1 MMETEEKSWFRKYVP
16 WIIPF
21 LICFFIVFVII
32 YTPAFQNGAYS
43 IKSWFSS
50 YSVNRDINS
59 QNSARQIQ
67 LNKYNIQS
75 LKAKMADLLPDKPY
89 ILIST
94 TENRFVLR
102 NSKDTIRTGVCST
115 GKDEILI
122 YPNGTRKPFKTPKGM
137 FSVQLK
143 RKDPVWTKPDWAFIE
158 EGLKPPSARS
168 ADRYDEATLG
178 SYALNIGDG
187 YMLHGTLY
195 QRFLGLPVTHGCV
208 RLGDADLEV
217 IFNTLDKGA
226 KVFIY

>member
-1 MMETEEKSWFRKYVP
+1 METEDKSWFKKYAP
-16 WIIPF
+16 WMIPVLLCVWIPTII
-21 LICFFIVFVII
+21 L
-32 YTPAFQNGAYS
+32 YTPAYQNFAFGV
-43 IKSWFSS
+43 KSWFTSS
-50 YSVNRDINS
+50 QLNVKNIDK
-59 QNSARQIQ
+59 QIQ
-67 LNKYNIQS
+67 SSKSNIALLQDKLS
-75 LKAKMADLLPDKPY
+75 DLLPDKPY
-89 ILIST
+89 ILINT

-102 NSKDTIRTGVCST
+102 NSKDTLRTGMCST

-137 FSVQLK
+137 FSVLLK
-143 RKDPVWTKPDWAFIE
+143 RKDPVWVKPDWAFIE
-158 EGLKPPSARS
+158 EGKKPPSARS
-168 ADRYDEATLG
+168 TERYDEATLG
-178 SYALNIGDG
+178 AYALTIGDG

>member
-1 MMETEEKSWFRKYVP
+1 METEEKSWFGKYAP
-16 WIIPF
+16 WIIPVI
-21 LICFFIVFVII
+21 LGLWIPTIVLF
-32 YTPAFQNGAYS
+32 TPVYQNAAYGV
-43 IKSWFSS
+43 KSWFTSS
-50 YSVNRDINS
+50 QLNVKNIGK
-59 QNSARQIQ
+59 QIQ
-67 LNKYNIQS
+67 VSKSNIASLQNKLN
-75 LKAKMADLLPDKPY
+75 DLMPEKPY
-89 ILIST
+89 ILVNTS
-94 TENRFVLR
+94 ENRFVLR
-102 NSKDTIRTGVCST
+102 NSRDTIRTGVCST
-115 GKDEILI
+115 GKDEILV

-143 RKDPVWTKPDWAFIE
+143 RKNPVWTKPDWAFIE

-168 ADRYDEATLG
+168 AERYDEATLG
-178 SYALNIGDG
+178 NYALNIGDG

>member
-1 MMETEEKSWFRKYVP
+1 METEEKSWFGKYAP
-16 WIIPF
+16 WIIPVI
-21 LICFFIVFVII
+21 LGLWIPTIVLF
-32 YTPAFQNGAYS
+32 TPVYQNAAYGV
-43 IKSWFSS
+43 KSWFTSS
-50 YSVNRDINS
+50 QLNVKNIGK
-59 QNSARQIQ
+59 QIQ
-67 LNKYNIQS
+67 VSKSNIASLQNKLN
-75 LKAKMADLLPDKPY
+75 DLMPLKPY
-89 ILIST
+89 ILVNTS
-94 TENRFVLR
+94 ENRFVLR
-102 NSKDTIRTGVCST
+102 NSRDTIRTGVCST
-115 GKDEILI
+115 GKDEILV

-143 RKDPVWTKPDWAFIE
+143 RKNPVWTKPDWAFIE

-168 ADRYDEATLG
+168 AERYDEATLG
-178 SYALNIGDG
+178 NYALNIGDG

>member
-1 MMETEEKSWFRKYVP
+1 METEEKGWFRKYVP
-16 WIIPF
+16 WVIPVLLCF
-21 LICFFIVFVII
+21 LIPLIVI
-32 YTPAFQNGAYS
+32 YTPQCQNSAYRV
-43 IKSWFSS
+43 KSWFTAISAKES
-50 YSVNRDINS
+50 NIRNIDRQIKNS
-59 QNSARQIQ
+59 QNAITSLQNK
-67 LNKYNIQS
+67 LN
-75 LKAKMADLLPDKPY
+75 DLLPDKPY
-89 ILIST
+89 ILINTS
-94 TENRFVLR
+94 ENRFVLR
-102 NSKDTIRTGVCST
+102 NARDTIRTGICST

-168 ADRYDEATLG
+168 AERYDDATLG
-178 SYALNIGDG
+178 AYALSIGDG

-208 RLGDADLEV
+208 RLGNEDLEV
-217 IFNTLDKGA
+217 IFKTLDKGA

>member
-1 MMETEEKSWFRKYVP
+1 METEEKSWLSKYVP
-16 WIIPF
+16 WIIPV
-21 LICFFIVFVII
+21 LLCFWIPTILL
-32 YTPAFQNGAYS
+32 YTPAYQNAAFGV
-43 IKSWFSS
+43 KSWFTSTQLN
-50 YSVNRDINS
+50 VKNIDK
-59 QNSARQIQ
+59 QIQ
-67 LNKYNIQS
+67 ISKSNIATLQGKLN
-75 LKAKMADLLPDKPY
+75 DLMPDKPY
-89 ILIST
+89 ILINTS
-94 TENRFVLR
+94 ENRFVLR
-102 NSKDTIRTGVCST
+102 NSRDTIRTGMCST

-143 RKDPVWTKPDWAFIE
+143 RKNPVWTKPDWAFIE

-168 ADRYDEATLG
+168 AERYDEATLG
-178 SYALNIGDG
+178 NYALNIGDG

>member
-1 MMETEEKSWFRKYVP
+1 METENKSWFRLYSP
-16 WIIPF
+16 WIVPF
-21 LICFFIVFVII
+21 LVCFLIVSIII
-32 YTPAFQNGAYS
+32 YTPEYQNFAFRV
-43 IKSWFSS
+43 KSWLTTTKIAADTGTKN
-50 YSVNRDINS
+50 VGK
-59 QNSARQIQ
+59 QIQ
-67 LNKYNIQS
+67 SSKSNIALLNSKLN
-75 LKAKMADLLPDKPY
+75 DLMPDKPY
-89 ILIST
+89 ILINT

-102 NSKDTIRTGVCST
+102 NARDTIRTGVCST

-122 YPNGTRKPFKTPKGM
+122 YPDGTRKPFKTPKGM
-137 FSVQLK
+137 FTVQLK
-143 RKDPVWTKPDWAFIE
+143 RRDPVWTKPDWAFIE

-178 SYALNIGDG
+178 EYALNIGDG

-217 IFNTLDKGA
+217 IFNTLDKGC

>member
-1 MMETEEKSWFRKYVP
+1 METEEKNWFRKYLP
-16 WIIPF
+16 WIVPIILFLWIPTI
-21 LICFFIVFVII
+21 LL
-32 YTPAFQNGAYS
+32 YTPAYQNAAFGV
-43 IKSWFSS
+43 KSWFTSTQ
-50 YSVNRDINS
+50 INVR
-59 QNSARQIQ
+59 NIDKQIQ
-67 LNKYNIQS
+67 TSKSNIE
-75 LKAKMADLLPDKPY
+75 LLQDKLDNLMPEKPY
-89 ILIST
+89 ILINTS
-94 TENRFVLR
+94 ENRFVLR
-102 NSKDTIRTGVCST
+102 NSKDTIRTGMCST

-122 YPNGTRKPFKTPKGM
+122 YPNGTRKPFKTPKGL
-137 FSVQLK
+137 FTVQLK

-158 EGLKPPSARS
+158 EGKKPPSARS
-168 ADRYDEATLG
+168 SERFDDATLG

>member
-1 MMETEEKSWFRKYVP
+1 METEEKSWLKKYAP
-16 WIIPF
+16 WLIPLLF
-21 LICFFIVFVII
+21 LCWIPTIVF
-32 YTPAFQNGAYS
+32 YTPAYQNAAFGV
-43 IKSWFSS
+43 KSWFTATLNPKE
-50 YSVNRDINS
+50 VAVRNVGK
-59 QNSARQIQ
+59 QIQ
-67 LNKYNIQS
+67 TSKSNIVS
-75 LKAKMADLLPDKPY
+75 LQRKLQDLMPEKPY
-89 ILIST
+89 ILINT

-102 NSKDTIRTGVCST
+102 NAIDTIRTGVCST

-122 YPNGTRKPFKTPKGM
+122 YPDGTRKPFKTPKGM
-137 FSVQLK
+137 FAVQLK
-143 RKDPVWTKPDWAFIE
+143 RRDPVWTKPDWAFIE

-168 ADRYDEATLG
+168 SERYDEATLG
-178 SYALNIGDG
+178 AYALNIGDG